1 MGETLPGLFFVF
13 ILFSVPTSS
22 SFLLRPNNFLPQ
34 NSKLKKGRTSRFSST
49 ITNNMGVVTSLF
61 QDENTGAGPTK
72 HDPIDPENKGKWGRV
87 SEEFTRAIVD
97 PSYLHYPIRG
107 STVNASL
114 LYQSSFPDR
123 PGLMPGTHKHLGG
136 AYDSSDGCIYGV
148 PANSRSIMCIYPNKE
163 KGGEYHLK
171 AIPLPERIQKRQMK
185 WLRGIIAHGYLWA
198 IPAWADSVLCVDLD
212 AYWGRRELP
221 EGQTD
226 VVQLL
231 PLPEGHPKSMR
242 WQWHG
247 AGINKEQTA
256 IYCIPSNAKSVLKV
270 DIATKTTSFIEIE
283 YDQEKYPEFS
293 LDVTNKWYG
302 GIVGDDNAVYGI
314 PYKACAVLR
323 IDSTDDTAK
332 LIGPNYGIGKYFW
345 HGGIKQKGKIY
356 AHPSHADT
364 VLVIDTKME
373 SKGVISELPIH
384 RAEYDKDTRQNYK
397 WLGGNIGAD
406 GNIYCPACDIS
417 SILKINVTTDHC
429 ETIGFAGT
437 DKNKWQGG
445 VLGRD
450 NCIYC
455 IPANGNQ
462 VCRIA
467 TDPGIEGVTPVQLVG
482 NLPTHADKWQGA
494 ATGKDGSLYFIP
506 ENGYRVMRVTPPEKP
521 PVIVDGKLP
530 VDDVKIEL
538 M

>member
-1 MGETLPGLFFVF
+1 MGQTMGLAA
-13 ILFSVPTSS
+13 
-22 SFLLRPNNFLPQ
+22 
-34 NSKLKKGRTSRFSST
+34 
-49 ITNNMGVVTSLF
+49 SLF
-61 QDENTGAGPTK
+61 QDNSKTVKTTADDEALRERWGKVCDEFTGA
-72 HDPIDPENKGKWGRV
+72 IL
-87 SEEFTRAIVD
+87 D

-114 LYQSSFPDR
+114 LYPSSFPER

-136 AYDSSDGCIYGV
+136 AYDASDGCIYGV
-148 PANSRSIMCIYPNKE
+148 PANSLSIMCIYPDPLA
-163 KGGEYHLK
+163 GGEYRLK
-171 AIPLPERIQKRQMK
+171 TIPLPERIQKRQMK

-212 AYWGRRELP
+212 AYWGRRKLP

-226 VVQLL
+226 VVQLIAL
-231 PLPEGHPKSMR
+231 PDEHPKSMR

-256 IYCIPSNAKSVLKV
+256 IYCIPSNSKKVLKV
-270 DIATKTTSFIEIE
+270 DIASKTTSFIEIE

-302 GIVGDDNAVYGI
+302 GIVGDDNAIYGI
-314 PYKACAVLR
+314 PYRACAVLR
-323 IDSTDDTAK
+323 IDSRDETAK
-332 LIGPNYGIGKYFW
+332 LIGPNYGIGNYFW
-345 HGGIKQKGKIY
+345 HGGIKKNGKIY

-364 VLVIDTKME
+364 VLVIDTKVE
-373 SKGVISELPIH
+373 SKGIVSELPIH

-397 WLGGNIGAD
+397 WLGGTIGAD
-406 GNIYCPACDIS
+406 GNIYCPACDTS
-417 SILKINVTTDHC
+417 AILKINVTTDFC
-429 ETIGFAGT
+429 QTLGFAGT

-445 VLGRD
+445 ILGRD

-467 TDPGIEGVTPVQLVG
+467 TDPSIEGEPPVQLIG
-482 NLPTHADKWQGA
+482 DLPAQADKWQGA
-494 ATGKDGSLYFIP
+494 AMGKDGSLYFIP

-521 PVIVDGKLP
+521 PMIVNGKLP
-530 VDDVKIEL
+530 EDDVKIEL